1 MLFPVFRRPR
11 KRLRLGVRMICLVAD
26 IPAAAESIYAAH
38 NMLRNAIT
46 LIVDSRDR
54 VGALNYDN
62 FSINVSPAIVGA
74 TKAKLL
80 FASVGV
86 PLASTEPWFVVR
98 SPQLGLGV
106 RTANAAS
113 GCSFIIPVSSQP
125 GFRSLH
131 TSAGE
136 FSHVNTLTSPSED
149 ISRLDF
155 SILKWNGAAAG
166 LTEDSF
172 YIVELS
178 FD

>member
-1 MLFPVFRRPR
+1 
-11 KRLRLGVRMICLVAD
+11 
-26 IPAAAESIYAAH
+26 
-38 NMLRNAIT
+38 MLRNAIT
-46 LIVDSRDR
+46 LIVDSTCRDR
-54 VGALNYDN
+54 TRALSFDS
-62 FSINVSPAIVGA
+62 FCINVSPAIVGA

-86 PLASTEPWFVVR
+86 PLTSTEPWYVVR

-106 RTANAAS
+106 RTANVAS

-125 GFRSLH
+125 GYRSLH

-155 SILKWNGAAAG
+155 SILKHGGAAAG

-172 YIVELS
+172 YIVALS

>member
-1 MLFPVFRRPR
+1 
-11 KRLRLGVRMICLVAD
+11 
-26 IPAAAESIYAAH
+26 
-38 NMLRNAIT
+38 MLRNAVT

-54 VGALNYDN
+54 TGALSFDQ

-80 FASVGV
+80 YSSIGV
-86 PLASTEPWFVVR
+86 PLTSTEAWYVAR
-98 SPQLGLGV
+98 CPQLGLGV

-113 GCSFIIPVSSQP
+113 GCSFLLPVSSQP
-125 GFRSLH
+125 GYRSLH

-155 SILKWNGAAAG
+155 SILKYGGGAAG
-166 LTEDSF
+166 LDTESF
-172 YIVELS
+172 FVLELS
-178 FD
+178 YD

>member
-1 MLFPVFRRPR
+1 MT
-11 KRLRLGVRMICLVAD
+11 
-26 IPAAAESIYAAH
+26 
-38 NMLRNAIT
+38 RNSVT

-54 VGALNYDN
+54 IGALNYDS
-62 FSINVSPAIVGA
+62 FSINVSPSITQA

-80 FASVGV
+80 FASIGV
-86 PLASTEPWFVVR
+86 PLASTEPWFAVR
-98 SPQLGLGV
+98 CPQLGIGV

-113 GCSFIIPVSSQP
+113 GASFLLPVNSQP

-131 TSAGE
+131 TAGE

-155 SILKWNGAAAG
+155 SILKYGGAAAG
-166 LTEDSF
+166 LDTESF

>member
-1 MLFPVFRRPR
+1 MT
-11 KRLRLGVRMICLVAD
+11 
-26 IPAAAESIYAAH
+26 
-38 NMLRNAIT
+38 RNPLT

-54 VGALNYDN
+54 LGALSYDQ
-62 FSINVSPAIVGA
+62 FSINVSPAIVGT

-80 FASVGV
+80 FASIGV

-155 SILKWNGAAAG
+155 SILKYNGTAAG

>member
-1 MLFPVFRRPR
+1 MTRNPVI
-11 KRLRLGVRMICLVAD
+11 L
-26 IPAAAESIYAAH
+26 
-38 NMLRNAIT
+38 N
-46 LIVDSRDR
+46 VDSRDR
-54 VGALNYDN
+54 LGSLSYDN
-62 FSINVSPAIVGA
+62 FSINVSPAITGA

-80 FASVGV
+80 FASVPT
-86 PLASTEPWFVVR
+86 PLTSTEPWIVVR
-98 SPQLGLGV
+98 CSQLGLGI

-113 GCSFIIPVSSQP
+113 GASFLLPVNSPP

-131 TSAGE
+131 TAGE

-155 SILKWNGAAAG
+155 SILKYGGAAAG